1 MTLKS
6 YLNFEEKLTFCL
18 KNYMR
23 NLVNVHASSGR
34 SQNLHFD
41 VPLLS
46 VAYKGLAKRVQK
58 ILYEYH
64 FHQNVF
70 LDLFCVS

>member
-1 MTLKS
+1 
-6 YLNFEEKLTFCL
+6 
-18 KNYMR
+18 MR
-23 NLVNVHASSGR
+23 NLVNVHASSGK
-34 SQNLHFD
+34 SQNLYFD
-41 VPLLS
+41 VPLLL

-70 LDLFCVS
+70 LGLFCVS